1 MKRDRNLSGVTG
13 DPIGYTDGLPY
24 LDGPAV
30 LHDQFPARVTHVL
43 SPPHADGTTAA
54 KLGFWEQGQNPESGV
69 FEDKPDGRHSDGTA
83 NWAVG
88 VTGAGYK
95 ANDRLNLQR
104 HRRRADLFEVVTAGG
119 GGTGLVL
126 VLVTAAVPDP
136 GWSQA
141 QVQRFSADGSA
152 RLPASPTEVADV
164 RPLSGG
170 RLKANGYYA
179 CLDSGGKNA
188 AVTPARRRLW
198 AVTPPMK
205 EVTIQTQV
213 CSAQTGQTTL
223 QTVSFWVLDV

>member
-1 MKRDRNLSGVTG
+1 MFRPGFLTAADAAELNRL
-13 DPIGYTDGLPY
+13 L
-24 LDGPAV
+24 
-30 LHDQFPARVTHVL
+30 ARVRSLEGT
-43 SPPHADGTTAA
+43 SYAPPLVA
-54 KLGFWEQGQNPESGV
+54 SG
-69 FEDKPDGRHSDGTA
+69 A
-83 NWAVG
+83 
-88 VTGAGYK
+88 
-95 ANDRLNLQR
+95 
-104 HRRRADLFEVVTAGG
+104 AGG
-119 GGTGLVL
+119 VRVVMLGGGLAGRDGTGLVL
-126 VLVTAAVPDP
+126 VLVTAPVPDP

-223 QTVSFWVLDV
+223 QPVTFWVLDV